1 MLADAN
7 EVIEEQQGEY
17 EVLAKEVEEERAA
30 RQSVEAQAD
39 ATQQTL
45 SKAIDY
51 RRSKRA
57 ESRGYLEQM
66 KAVEIIQPPEKK
78 DGAE

>member
-7 EVIEEQQGEY
+7 EVIEEQRGEY
-17 EVLAKEVEEERAA
+17 EDLAQEVEEERAA
-30 RQSVEAQAD
+30 RKSVEAQAD
-39 ATQQTL
+39 ATQQKL
-45 SKAIDY
+45 NSAIDY

-66 KAVEIIQPPEKK
+66 QPVVIQQPEKK
-78 DGAE
+78 DGAD

>member
-7 EVIEEQQGEY
+7 EVIETQRGEY
-17 EVLAKEVEEERAA
+17 EALAEEVEEERAA
-30 RQSVEAQAD
+30 RKSVEAQAE

-51 RRSKRA
+51 RQSKRA

-66 KAVEIIQPPEKK
+66 QPVVIERPPEVD
-78 DGAE
+78 DGTD